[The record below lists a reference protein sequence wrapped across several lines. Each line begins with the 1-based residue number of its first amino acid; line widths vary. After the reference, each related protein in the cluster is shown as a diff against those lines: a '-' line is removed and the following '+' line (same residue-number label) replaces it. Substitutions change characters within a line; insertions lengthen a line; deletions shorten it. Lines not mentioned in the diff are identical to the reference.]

1 MTREEMLNDLVDMW
15 LRDLLDHQLEELA
28 REALMERYRRNYS
41 DADVAAEHAEL
52 IANADA

>member
-41 DADVAAEHAEL
+41 DKDVCAEHAEL
-52 IANADA
+52 IANAEA